1 MKRSIKRE
9 IDDLGRITVPAD
21 FREELGIEIGD
32 ALEVYM
38 EDGKIVYEKIDKPD
52 LKQQIE
58 SLKDRINKAYQIAW
72 DNDIPSPSCQEYEE
86 MHNALKAIMGVLK
99 GE

>member
-1 MKRSIKRE
+1 MKRSTKRK

-21 FREELGIEIGD
+21 FREELGIEVGD
-32 ALEVYM
+32 VLEVYM

-72 DNDIPSPSCQEYEE
+72 NNDVSSPSCPEYEE
-86 MHNALKAIMGVLK
+86 MHKALKAVMDALMG
-99 GE
+99 E

>member
-1 MKRSIKRE
+1 MKRSTKRK

-21 FREELGIEIGD
+21 FREELGIEVGD
-32 ALEVYM
+32 VLEVYM
-38 EDGKIVYEKIDKPD
+38 EDGKIVYEKIYKPD
-52 LKQQIE
+52 PKQQIE

-72 DNDIPSPSCQEYEE
+72 DNDIPSPTCTEYVE
-86 MHNALKAIMGVLK
+86 MHNALKAIMEVLR

>member
-21 FREELGIEIGD
+21 FREELGIEAGD
-32 ALEVYM
+32 ALEVYT

-72 DNDIPSPSCQEYEE
+72 DNDIPSPTCPEYEE
-86 MHNALKAIMGVLK
+86 MHNALKAIMDVLK

>member
-1 MKRSIKRE
+1 MKRSVTRK

-21 FREELGIEIGD
+21 FREELGIEVGD
-32 ALEVYM
+32 VLEVYM
-38 EDGKIVYEKIDKPD
+38 EEGKIVYEKIDKTDP
-52 LKQQIE
+52 KQEIE
-58 SLKDRINKAYQIAW
+58 SLKYRINKAYQIAW

>member
-9 IDDLGRITVPAD
+9 IDALGRITVPAD
-21 FREELGIEIGD
+21 FREELGIEAGD

-38 EDGKIVYEKIDKPD
+38 EDGKIVYEKIDKTDP
-52 LKQQIE
+52 KQQIE

-72 DNDIPSPSCQEYEE
+72 DNDIPSPTCPEYKE
-86 MHNALKAIMGVLK
+86 MHNALKAIMEVLR

>member
-21 FREELGIEIGD
+21 FREELGIEVGD
-32 ALEVYM
+32 VLEVYM
-38 EDGKIVYEKIDKPD
+38 EDGKIVYEKIDKIDP
-52 LKQQIE
+52 KQQIE

-72 DNDIPSPSCQEYEE
+72 DNDIPSPNCPEHEE
-86 MHNALKAIMGVLK
+86 MHKILKAIMEVLR

>member
-1 MKRSIKRE
+1 MKTSTKRG

-21 FREELGIEIGD
+21 FREELGIEAGD

-52 LKQQIE
+52 PKQEIE

-72 DNDIPSPSCQEYEE
+72 NNNISSPSCQEYEE
-86 MHNALKAIMGVLK
+86 MHNALKAVMDALR

>member
-21 FREELGIEIGD
+21 FREELGIEAGD

-38 EDGKIVYEKIDKPD
+38 EEGKIVYEKIDKPD
-52 LKQQIE
+52 PKQEIE
-58 SLKDRINKAYQIAW
+58 SLNDRINKAYQIAW
-72 DNDIPSPSCQEYEE
+72 DNDIPSPTCPEYVE
-86 MHNALKAIMGVLK
+86 MHKILKAIMGVLR
-99 GE
+99 EE

>member
-21 FREELGIEIGD
+21 FREELGIEAGD

-38 EDGKIVYEKIDKPD
+38 EDGKIVYEKIDKIDP
-52 LKQQIE
+52 KQGIE
-58 SLKDRINKAYQIAW
+58 SLKDRINKAYDIAW
-72 DNDIPSPSCQEYEE
+72 NNDISSPDCPEYVE
-86 MHNALKAIMGVLK
+86 MHNALKAIMEVLR
-99 GE
+99 EE

>member
-1 MKRSIKRE
+1 MKRSTKRK

-21 FREELGIEIGD
+21 FRKELSIEVGD
-32 ALEVYM
+32 VLEVYM

-52 LKQQIE
+52 PKQQIE

-72 DNDIPSPSCQEYEE
+72 DNDIPSPTCPEYVE
-86 MHNALKAIMGVLK
+86 MHNALKAIMEVLK

>member
-1 MKRSIKRE
+1 MKRSTKRE

-21 FREELGIEIGD
+21 FRKELGIEAGD

-72 DNDIPSPSCQEYEE
+72 DNDIPSPTCPEYEE
-86 MHNALKAIMGVLK
+86 MHNALKAIMEVLK
-99 GE
+99 EE